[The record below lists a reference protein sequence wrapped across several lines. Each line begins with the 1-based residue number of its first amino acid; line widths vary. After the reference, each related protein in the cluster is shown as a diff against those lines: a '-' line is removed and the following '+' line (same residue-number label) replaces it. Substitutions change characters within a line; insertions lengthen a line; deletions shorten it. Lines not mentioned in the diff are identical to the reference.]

1 MANFLPRIWTRQP
14 PQPVSIDTNSG
25 LARGVIA
32 AFSGTAN
39 RDVANDLPL
48 TANALTA
55 TTAGYHGREYGLR
68 ANQASLYATAKRK
81 PSTEGSI
88 LWVGSFYG
96 APSGSASLGGITY
109 DAANSPPYVCI
120 ELKANPSG
128 IDDVFLTFATGS
140 NFYNVQGGT
149 YAAGRQVIFG
159 RVKTGAQDVWQNGV
173 IVGTGTQAV
182 TTLDSSATARFEVGD
197 SLNAR
202 NPDASCA
209 LLVVWDRYLSTEE
222 AKEVCANPWRL
233 FRPTKRRAWANV
245 TGGSSSAAGS
255 STLTFAVSGTTSAT
269 KQASGSS
276 SLTFAANAAGTSS
289 TVAVGSSS
297 ITFAATGATAANKQ
311 AAGSSSLTF
320 GVSAVS
326 TATPTT
332 ASADAG
338 GGHSPQR
345 RKRRYILPD
354 DTEVYA
360 TDIEIRDILR
370 EFVKPKP
377 QKTKKKAA
385 RVVPLEAR
393 VEFVEEPTKK
403 AERIV
408 VKQQIAVWQPDDA
421 LYQQMVARLVV
432 QQRRRKTVEF
442 LLLAA

>member
-1 MANFLPRIWTRQP
+1 MSRWDNAASTAGQFVLLMSNGNTGK
-14 PQPVSIDTNSG
+14 PQFYATYNPTFYNSG
-25 LARGVIA
+25 AGATSLVAGKRHIVTG
-32 AFSGTAN
+32 
-39 RDVANDLPL
+39 VANSS
-48 TANALTA
+48 
-55 TTAGYHGREYGLR
+55 R
-68 ANQASLYATAKRK
+68 AAVWLDGV
-81 PSTEGSI
+81 EGSAQSNSI
-88 LWVGSFYG
+88 
-96 APSGSASLGGITY
+96 SLSSSTY
-109 DAANSPPYVCI
+109 PVVVSNS
-120 ELKANPSG
+120 
-128 IDDVFLTFATGS
+128 ATGS
-140 NFYNVQGGT
+140 YQFS
-149 YAAGRQVIFG
+149 GRISLVLLHARALSDAEIKEVHRAPFSLFVP
-159 RVKTGAQDVWQNGV
+159 RRSKIY
-173 IVGTGTQAV
+173 IVGA
-182 TTLDSSATARFEVGD
+182 SS
-197 SLNAR
+197 
-202 NPDASCA
+202 
-209 LLVVWDRYLSTEE
+209 
-222 AKEVCANPWRL
+222 
-233 FRPTKRRAWANV
+233 
-245 TGGSSSAAGS
+245 GSSSAAGS
-255 STLTFAVSGTTSAT
+255 STLTFAASGTTSAT
-269 KQASGSS
+269 KRASGSS
-276 SLTFAANAAGTSS
+276 SLTFAASAAGTSS

-297 ITFAATGATAANKQ
+297 ITFAATGATAATKQ

-385 RVVPLEAR
+385 RVIPLEAR

-408 VKQQIAVWQPDDA
+408 VKQQIAVWQPDDT